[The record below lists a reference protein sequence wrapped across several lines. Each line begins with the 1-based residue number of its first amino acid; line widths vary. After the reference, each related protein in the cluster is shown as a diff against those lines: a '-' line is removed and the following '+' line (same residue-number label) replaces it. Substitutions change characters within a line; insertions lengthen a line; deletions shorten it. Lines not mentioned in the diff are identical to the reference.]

1 MHRDSRQVES
11 DTFAAARER
20 MVRDQLTAR
29 GIRDPATLAAM
40 GLVPREAFVPPDAAC
55 LRLRR
60 QGPAHRPWPDHL
72 AAVHGRAH
80 DRVVGPP
87 ERGWPWGEDRPA
99 VLDVGTGSGYQAA
112 VLAQLGARVI
122 FDRA

>member
-11 DTFAAARER
+11 DGFAAARER

-40 GLVPREAFVPPDAAC
+40 SLVPREAFVPLSQRASAYDDRA
-55 LRLRR
+55 LSIGRG
-60 QGPAHRPWPDHL
+60 QDHL

-80 DRVVGPP
+80 DRVVGP
-87 ERGWPWGEDRPA
+87 
-99 VLDVGTGSGYQAA
+99 
-112 VLAQLGARVI
+112 ARV
-122 FDRA
+122 RLALG